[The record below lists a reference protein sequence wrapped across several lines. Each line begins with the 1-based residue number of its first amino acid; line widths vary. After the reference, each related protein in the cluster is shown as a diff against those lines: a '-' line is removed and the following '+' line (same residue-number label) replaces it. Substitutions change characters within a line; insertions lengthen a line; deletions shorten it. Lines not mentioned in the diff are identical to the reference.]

1 MSFGSADD
9 LRSCSL
15 FSCSHCKTF

>member
-9 LRSCSL
+9 VSNCSL
-15 FSCSHCKTF
+15 FNCSHCKTF